1 MRYPPRPGKRLAVA
15 ARVGVDA
22 RMANKSGVLRKLN
35 RRQSG
40 QPTISDVAR
49 LAKCSPMTVSRVIN
63 NEASV
68 REQTRQA
75 VLEAVAQLNYKPNR
89 AARSLAGAVQM
100 RIALLY
106 ANPSASYLSELLM
119 GSLEQASR
127 SDVHLVV
134 ERCEFDKEEERV
146 VRRLIDSGVD
156 GFLLP
161 PPLCDETALL
171 DMLAE
176 QGSRAVLV
184 GPGRAHPKHSAVMI
198 DEYQAACDM
207 TQHIIGL
214 GHRRIGFIIGNPH
227 QTASGQRLSGYLD
240 TMAAADLEVPDGMVM
255 QGLFTYR
262 SGYDAAVRLLDQPDP
277 PTAIFASN
285 DDMAAAV
292 VAVAHRRHFDVP
304 VDLSVCGFDDTAIAS
319 TIWPEL
325 TTIRQP
331 IADMARRAVELLT
344 NEARGSRSGRPSKP
358 THVTLDYQLV
368 RRQSDAAP
376 GLARRAVRR
385 DSHGDG

>member
-1 MRYPPRPGKRLAVA
+1 MTE
-15 ARVGVDA
+15 
-22 RMANKSGVLRKLN
+22 KSGAPRKIN

-40 QPTISDVAR
+40 QPTISDVAKV
-49 LAKCSPMTVSRVIN
+49 AKCSPMTVSRVIN

-68 REQTRQA
+68 REHTRQA
-75 VLEAVAQLNYKPNR
+75 VLDAIEQLHYRPNR
-89 AARSLAGAVQM
+89 AARSLAGATQM

-106 ANPSASYLSELLM
+106 ANPSTSYLSELLL

-127 SDVHLVV
+127 ADAHLVV
-134 ERCEFDKEEERV
+134 ERCDSNKAEEKV
-146 VRRLIDSGVD
+146 IRRLIDSGID

-161 PPLCDETALL
+161 SPLCDETALL
-171 DMLAE
+171 DMLAAE
-176 QGSRAVLV
+176 GSHLVQV
-184 GPGRAHPKHSAVMI
+184 GPGKADPNHAAVMI
-198 DEYQAACDM
+198 DEYQAAYDM
-207 TQHIIGL
+207 TRHIVGL
-214 GHRRIGFIIGNPH
+214 GHRRVGFIIGNPH

-240 TMAAADLEVPDGMVM
+240 AMKQSGLDVPDGMVM

-262 SGYDAAVRLLDQPDP
+262 SGYDAAVRLLDQRDP

-292 VAVAHRRHFDVP
+292 VAVAHRRHLDVP

-331 IADMARRAVELLT
+331 IAEMARRAVELLA
-344 NEARGSRSGRPSKP
+344 NDWRSGRAGQPGKR
-358 THVTLDYQLV
+358 THVTLDYTLV

-376 GLARRAVRR
+376 GLAPRSLR
-385 DSHGDG
+385 G